1 MSKVMS
7 KKLNKKADT
16 PLCENK
22 AELREV
28 KPNTKVETAT
38 PSHSVGVVVIKP
50 YDGIEIGT
58 KITNPDT
65 KLFKYMTENG
75 FWK

>member
-16 PLCENK
+16 PLYENK
-22 AELREV
+22 AEVGL
-28 KPNTKVETAT
+28 NNKVETAT
-38 PSHSVGVVVIKP
+38 LQGVVVVKP
-50 YDGIEIGT
+50 YDGIEVGT
-58 KITNPDT
+58 IITNPDM

-75 FWK
+75 YWK

>member
-16 PLCENK
+16 PLYENK
-22 AELREV
+22 AEV
-28 KPNTKVETAT
+28 KPIENKVETAT
-38 PSHSVGVVVIKP
+38 LQGVVVIKP
-50 YDGIEIGT
+50 YDGIEVGT
-58 KITNPDT
+58 RITNPDM

>member
-16 PLCENK
+16 PLYENK

-38 PSHSVGVVVIKP
+38 LQGVVVIKP
-50 YDGIEIGT
+50 YDGIEVGT
-58 KITNPDT
+58 RITNPDM

-75 FWK
+75 YWK

>member
-16 PLCENK
+16 PLYENK

-38 PSHSVGVVVIKP
+38 PSGVVVIKP
-50 YDGIEIGT
+50 YDGIEVGT
-58 KITNPDT
+58 KITNPDM

-75 FWK
+75 YWK

>member
-16 PLCENK
+16 PLYENK

-28 KPNTKVETAT
+28 GLDNKVVTTT
-38 PSHSVGVVVIKP
+38 PGNSGVVVIKP
-50 YDGIEIGT
+50 YDGIEVGT
-58 KITNPDT
+58 KITNPDM
-65 KLFKYMTENG
+65 KLFNYMTENG
-75 FWK
+75 YWK

>member
-16 PLCENK
+16 PLYENK
-22 AELREV
+22 AEV
-28 KPNTKVETAT
+28 KPIENKVETAT
-38 PSHSVGVVVIKP
+38 LQGVVVIKP
-50 YDGIEIGT
+50 YDGIEVGT
-58 KITNPDT
+58 RITNPDM

-75 FWK
+75 YWK

>member
-16 PLCENK
+16 PLYENK
-22 AELREV
+22 AESRLLD
-28 KPNTKVETAT
+28 NKVETAT
-38 PSHSVGVVVIKP
+38 PGNSGVVVIKP
-50 YDGIEIGT
+50 YDGIEVGT
-58 KITNPDT
+58 KITNPDM

-75 FWK
+75 YWK

>member
-16 PLCENK
+16 PLYENK
-22 AELREV
+22 AEV
-28 KPNTKVETAT
+28 KPIENKVETAT
-38 PSHSVGVVVIKP
+38 PGNSGVVVIKP

-58 KITNPDT
+58 KITNPDM

-75 FWK
+75 YWK